1 MKHFLLIFFTL
12 LTAPVFAAEGGVAY
26 VDFERVYRDSKLV
39 KAVSDDINVKF
50 KKRTALL
57 EKADKEI
64 RALREQL
71 QKEALTMS
79 EAKKEDINAQIAASN
94 RSFTR
99 ERRALAEDRGLSF
112 QQRRKAVDSELA
124 RIIEI
129 IAKEKKYDMVL
140 NPFIALP
147 VPGDRLLTHS
157 ILLYANAKA
166 DITAEVIKRFDKQA
180 NLETTH

>member
-1 MKHFLLIFFTL
+1 MKQFLLIFFTL
-12 LTAPVFAAEGGVAY
+12 FTAPVFAAEGGVAY
-26 VDFERVYRDSKLV
+26 VNFERVYRDSKLV
-39 KAVSDDINVKF
+39 KAVSDEINVKF

-64 RALREQL
+64 RTLREQL
-71 QKEALTMS
+71 QKEALTMG
-79 EAKKEDINAQIAASN
+79 EAKKEEVNAQIAELN

-112 QQRRKAVDSELA
+112 QQRRKVVDSELA

-129 IAKEKKYDMVL
+129 IAKEKKYDLVL

-147 VPGDRLLTHS
+147 VPGDRL
-157 ILLYANAKA
+157 
-166 DITAEVIKRFDKQA
+166 
-180 NLETTH
+180 